1 MAEKEIYLSAQKLK
15 EIFPLDDSV
24 KMMKWLR
31 DNCHT
36 ERRRDEF
43 GRRRSNSYKKCV
55 LKWLVDQGYTVA
67 PNFIDRE
74 TLRYE
79 DPHVIVPISGIA
91 RRQTPGPYN
100 WKHVSI
106 WARENGYNIHREF
119 MYDKEGNKYMCLAW
133 KQFPHFIRVLT
144 NKGFMYAGTN
154 GVLRPHL

>member
-15 EIFPLDDSV
+15 EIFPLDDGA

-36 ERRRDEF
+36 ERRPDEF
-43 GRRRSNSYKKCV
+43 GRRRSNSYKRCV
-55 LKWLVDQGYTVA
+55 LKWLVDQGYTVG
-67 PNFIDRE
+67 PNFIERE

-79 DPHVIVPISGIA
+79 DADIIVPISGIS
-91 RRQTPGPYN
+91 RRQIPGPYR

-119 MYDKEGNKYMCLAW
+119 MFDKDGNKYMCLAW
-133 KQFPHFIRVLT
+133 KQFTNYISVLT
-144 NKGFMYAGTN
+144 NKGFMYADPN
-154 GVLRPHL
+154 GVLRPCL

>member
-79 DPHVIVPISGIA
+79 DPHVIVLISGIA

-144 NKGFMYAGTN
+144 NKGFMYADMN
-154 GVLRPHL
+154 GVLRSHL

>member
-15 EIFPLDDSV
+15 EIFPLDDSI

>member
-15 EIFPLDDSV
+15 EIFPLDDSI

-106 WARENGYNIHREF
+106 WARDNGYNIHREF
-119 MYDKEGNKYMCLAW
+119 MFDKHGNKYMCLAW

>member
-154 GVLRPHL
+154 GVLRAYL

>member
-36 ERRRDEF
+36 ERRRDAF

-106 WARENGYNIHREF
+106 WARDNGYNIHREF

-133 KQFPHFIRVLT
+133 KQFPNFIRVLT
-144 NKGFMYAGTN
+144 NKGFMYADST
-154 GVLRPHL
+154 GVLRPYL